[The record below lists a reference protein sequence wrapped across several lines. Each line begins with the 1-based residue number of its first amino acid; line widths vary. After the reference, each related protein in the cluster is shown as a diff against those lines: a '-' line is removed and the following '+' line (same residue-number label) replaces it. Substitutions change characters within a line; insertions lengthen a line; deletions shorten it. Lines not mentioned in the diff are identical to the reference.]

1 MSSAFGKALRN
12 QVLPLRY
19 KRRPKRPKTVSYQPT
34 ESRSFF
40 SEKEFII
47 RSNGQTKVFKISPK
61 LQWIVFVLMLAF
73 GVWMARSYQMY
84 AVSDKII
91 SYQERKL
98 GETRS
103 AYVDLM
109 SDFVIVHKNISA
121 LMENFGKESDDK
133 SDRINAY
140 LKRAEVIE
148 EKIRQITAQEDW
160 INEQDFSK
168 KSALKDAVIHRDLA
182 IEEKKLLEEKVAH
195 LEEAVRSLQAF
206 ELDILKKVEAV
217 SNKDMDKIKTTLST
231 VNRELRKRGKYYNPL
246 ANSKKNSKGG
256 AYIPDNPAVGQNAEL
271 LEQVQKTFAAVDDNA
286 YLAEA
291 LKRVPLGKPV
301 WTYWLSSPFGK
312 RTDPF
317 NARSAVHKGVDLA
330 SNKGNKIKT
339 MAEGKVTRAG
349 VASGY
354 GKLVE
359 IDHGN
364 GFKTK
369 YGHMNKI
376 YVKRGDVVAQGQAIG
391 EVGNTGRSTGPH
403 LHYEVL
409 YDGVPMNPMV
419 FIKAI

>member
-1 MSSAFGKALRN
+1 M
-12 QVLPLRY
+12 RY

-61 LQWIVFVLMLAF
+61 MQWIVFGLLLVF
-73 GVWMARSYQMY
+73 GVWMARSYQLY
-84 AVSDKII
+84 AVSDRII

-121 LMENFGKESDDK
+121 LVENFGKNNNSEA
-133 SDRINAY
+133 DRINSY

-160 INEQDFSK
+160 INENDFSK

-182 IEEKKLLEEKVAH
+182 LEEKKLLEQKVAH
-195 LEEAVRSLQAF
+195 LEEVIRSLQAF
-206 ELDILKKVEAV
+206 EMDILKRVETI
-217 SNKDMDKIKTTLST
+217 SNKDIDKIKTTLST
-231 VNRELRKRGKYYNPL
+231 VNKELRKRGKYFNPL
-246 ANSKKNSKGG
+246 ANSKQNSKGG
-256 AYIPDNPAVGQNAEL
+256 LYVPDNVAFGDNEELAKQAVAA
-271 LEQVQKTFAAVDDNA
+271 FASVDDNA
-286 YLAEA
+286 YLSEA
-291 LKRVPLGKPV
+291 MKKVPLGKPV

-312 RTDPF
+312 RSDPF
-317 NARSAVHKGVDLA
+317 NARSATHKGVDLA

-339 MAEGKVTRAG
+339 MAEGRVTRAG
-349 VASGY
+349 NASGY

-369 YGHMNKI
+369 YAHMNKI
-376 YVKRGDVVAQGQAIG
+376 YVKRGQMVAQGEAIG
-391 EVGNTGRSTGPH
+391 EVGSTGRSTGPH

-409 YDGVPMNPMV
+409 YDGTPMNPMV
-419 FIKAI
+419 FIKAK

>member
-1 MSSAFGKALRN
+1 M
-12 QVLPLRY
+12 RY

-61 LQWIVFVLMLAF
+61 MQWIVFGLLLVF
-73 GVWMARSYQMY
+73 GVWMARSYQLY
-84 AVSDKII
+84 AVSDRII

-121 LMENFGKESDDK
+121 LVENFGKNNNSEA
-133 SDRINAY
+133 DRINSY

-160 INEQDFSK
+160 INENDFSK

-182 IEEKKLLEEKVAH
+182 LEEKKLLEQKVAH
-195 LEEAVRSLQAF
+195 LEEVIRSLQAF
-206 ELDILKKVEAV
+206 EMDILKRVETI
-217 SNKDMDKIKTTLST
+217 SNKDIDKIKTTLST
-231 VNRELRKRGKYYNPL
+231 VNKELRKRGKYFNPL
-246 ANSKKNSKGG
+246 ANSKQNSKGG
-256 AYIPDNPAVGQNAEL
+256 LYVPDNVAFGDNEELAKQAVAA
-271 LEQVQKTFAAVDDNA
+271 FASVDDNA
-286 YLAEA
+286 YLSEA
-291 LKRVPLGKPV
+291 MKKVPLGKPV

-312 RTDPF
+312 RSDPF
-317 NARSAVHKGVDLA
+317 NARSATHKGVDLA

-349 VASGY
+349 NASGY

-369 YGHMNKI
+369 YAHMNKI
-376 YVKRGDVVAQGQAIG
+376 YVKRGQMVAQGEAIG
-391 EVGNTGRSTGPH
+391 EVGSTGRSTGPH

-409 YDGVPMNPMV
+409 YDGTPMNPMV
-419 FIKAI
+419 FIKAK